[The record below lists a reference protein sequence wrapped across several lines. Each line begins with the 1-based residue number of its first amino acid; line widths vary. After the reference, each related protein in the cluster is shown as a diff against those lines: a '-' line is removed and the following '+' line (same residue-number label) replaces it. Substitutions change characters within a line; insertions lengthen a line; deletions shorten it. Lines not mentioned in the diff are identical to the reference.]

1 MAKLR
6 LPTVLRPLAD
16 GCAVLEIEAADLA
29 SLATELRRRYP
40 ALAERVYDGD
50 GSWRDFVS
58 VFVDGEDARSL
69 DRRAPIRGEVQ
80 LLPAISGGSGD
91 VRAAGR
97 PRERTADPYRDTDV
111 IDAYAPRA
119 NQTVI
124 GIVSILAV
132 LTGWW
137 PLLGLLAAQLAIGL
151 TFGRRY
157 CLACLLYFELIQ
169 PRIGEGPI
177 EDSRPPRFAN
187 VVGAVV
193 LTAAT
198 AAYLFGAVAL
208 GAGLGVVVAALALL
222 AAGSGL
228 CIGCEMY
235 KIGAR
240 LRGISRRRFDR
251 VDLAQLGVTDASGD
265 LVVQF
270 THPLCTDCRE
280 LERDLRA
287 AGRRVVTVDVSR
299 RPELA
304 RRYGVAYVP
313 TAVAVDTTGAV
324 TARIAG

>member
-6 LPTVLRPLAD
+6 LPAVLRSLAD
-16 GCAVLEIEAADLA
+16 GSPVVEVEAADLT

-40 ALAERVYDGD
+40 ALADRVYEGD

-58 VFVDGEDARSL
+58 VFVDGEDARFL
-69 DRRAPIRGEVQ
+69 DRAAPIRSEVQ
-80 LLPAISGGSGD
+80 LLPAISGGSGEGL
-91 VRAAGR
+91 AAAR
-97 PRERTADPYRDTDV
+97 RRERTADPYRDTDV

-124 GIVSILAV
+124 GLVSLLAV

-157 CLACLLYFELIQ
+157 CLACLVYFELVQ

-187 VVGAVV
+187 VVGAVF
-193 LTAAT
+193 LSAAT
-198 AAYLFGAVAL
+198 LAYLYGAATLGGAL
-208 GAGLGVVVAALALL
+208 GIVVAALALL
-222 AAGSGL
+222 AAVTGL
-228 CIGCEMY
+228 CAGCEMY
-235 KIGAR
+235 KVGAR
-240 LRGISRRRFDR
+240 LRGISRRQFDR
-251 VDLAQLGVTDASGD
+251 VDLAQLGVTDASGG

-280 LERDLRA
+280 LERSLRA
-287 AGRRVVTVDVSR
+287 AGRRVVTVDVSK

-313 TAVAVDTTGAV
+313 TAVTVDDIGRV

>member
-6 LPTVLRPLAD
+6 LPAVLRPLAD
-16 GCAVLEIEAADLA
+16 GSPVVEVAAADLA
-29 SLATELRRRYP
+29 SLAAEIRRRYP
-40 ALAERVYDGD
+40 ALADRVYDGD

-58 VFVDGEDARSL
+58 VFVDGEDARFL
-69 DRRAPIRGEVQ
+69 GPDAPIRGEVQ

-91 VRAAGR
+91 IRTAAR
-97 PRERTADPYRDTDV
+97 RRERTADPYRDTDV

-124 GIVSILAV
+124 GVVSLVAV
-132 LTGWW
+132 ITGWW

-157 CLACLLYFELIQ
+157 CLACLAYFELIQ

-187 VVGAVV
+187 VVGAVF
-193 LTAAT
+193 LSAAT
-198 AAYLFGAVAL
+198 LAYVLGASTLGAAL
-208 GAGLGVVVAALALL
+208 GVIVAALALL
-222 AAGSGL
+222 AASTGL
-228 CIGCEMY
+228 CVGCEMY

-240 LRGISRRRFDR
+240 LRGISRRQIDR
-251 VDLAQLGVTDASGD
+251 VDLAQLGVSDAPAD

-280 LERDLRA
+280 LERELRA
-287 AGRRVVTVDVSR
+287 AGRRVVIVDVSR

-313 TAVAVDTTGAV
+313 TAVAVDSTGAV